1 MFSSIRAKFLAV
13 LLPLFIVCVIV
24 LIMTGPSVSGT
35 TGKLISVMAY
45 PILENGKPVGAVYGT
60 VKLDSLLELV
70 GASKYM
76 ETGYVYVADQSG
88 LCIGYK
94 QMPDAVGK
102 LDLFKTNAEQPL
114 DQRLV
119 DGFNEAVSNPVRRFR
134 RITRPARVLKIRL
147 C

>member
-45 PILENGKPVGAVYGT
+45 PILENGAVYGT
-60 VKLDSLLELV
+60 VELDSLLELV
-70 GASKYM
+70 GAFKYM

>member
-1 MFSSIRAKFLAV
+1 M
-13 LLPLFIVCVIV
+13 
-24 LIMTGPSVSGT
+24 
-35 TGKLISVMAY
+35 
-45 PILENGKPVGAVYGT
+45 E
-60 VKLDSLLELV
+60 LDSLLELV
-70 GASKYM
+70 GAFKYM

-102 LDLFKTNAEQPL
+102 LDLSKTNAEQPL